1 MSTKLCVDT
10 ESLSSGAT
18 HVSERSL
25 VVILCLMHADAI
37 SSCHLQVRTQ
47 AELLKAVTGGR
58 GKHITFGDDGAVRDE
73 RERLVGWELPR
84 GGE

>member
-1 MSTKLCVDT
+1 MI
-10 ESLSSGAT
+10 
-18 HVSERSL
+18 ERSL
-25 VVILCLMHADAI
+25 VVILCLMHADAM